1 MCIFIIILQQWN
13 HTEIWYFSYD
23 SHQRKMIRLSYKV
36 NTLAVDGMAGS
47 VGNLSKI

>member
-23 SHQRKMIRLSYKV
+23 SHQRKMIRLSY
-36 NTLAVDGMAGS
+36 NTLTVDGMVGS
-47 VGNLSKI
+47 VGNLFKL